1 MLQKILRKLATLNSL
16 VFLLIFAV
24 FGAIVYGY
32 VAYRLFDEVDNSLRA
47 KAEEFLIVDGKLAI
61 VKPDSVL
68 FDPRIFIL
76 LRDTNGL
83 LISLYPSRLDE
94 GNNVKELAA
103 QVGAGP
109 PVTKRIHGH
118 TYRVYSQPY
127 RIPDAVLYE
136 FGDPFTVHDI
146 IAIGIVDSET
156 SLLKSLLIVIGVAMS
171 SGILIIISAG
181 FYLARR
187 ALVPIRDIWKKQQQF
202 VADASHELRTPL
214 TIIKSNAE
222 LVLRHPSHSI
232 QEESIRITNIVR
244 ESVRMNKLISTLLT
258 LARADGE
265 EAELNKTST
274 NVNQLIQAVVEQFQ
288 PLAELK
294 GLALTAELA
303 GELVLA
309 ADKDRLHQLLVIILD
324 NAIKY
329 TAAGQI
335 VIKGRL
341 KGANVQLQIIDSGHG
356 ILPEDIPHIFDRF
369 YRVDK
374 ARSREEG
381 GIGLGLSIAEW
392 IVDKHKGKITVES
405 TAGQGSCFTILLP
418 VNG

>member
-16 VFLLIFAV
+16 VFLLIFAM

-118 TYRVYSQPY
+118 IYRVYSQPY

-136 FGDPFTVHDI
+136 FGEPFIVHDI

-156 SLLKSLLIVIGVAMS
+156 SLLKSLLIVIGVVMS
-171 SGILIIISAG
+171 IGILIIISAG

-187 ALVPIRDIWKKQQQF
+187 ALIPIRDIWNKQQQF

-222 LVLRHPSHSI
+222 LVLRHPGHSI

-274 NVNQLIQAVVEQFQ
+274 NVNQVIQAVVEQFQ
-288 PLAELK
+288 PLADLK
-294 GLALTAELA
+294 GLALTAEVE

-356 ILPEDIPHIFDRF
+356 ILPEDIPYIFDRF

>member
-16 VFLLIFAV
+16 VFLLIFAM

-118 TYRVYSQPY
+118 IYRVYSQPY

-136 FGDPFTVHDI
+136 FGEPFIVHDI

-156 SLLKSLLIVIGVAMS
+156 SLLKSLLIVIGVVMS
-171 SGILIIISAG
+171 IGILIIISAG

-187 ALVPIRDIWKKQQQF
+187 ALVPIRDIWNKQQQF

-222 LVLRHPSHSI
+222 LVLRHPGHSI

-274 NVNQLIQAVVEQFQ
+274 NVNQVIQAVVEQFQ
-288 PLAELK
+288 PLADLK
-294 GLALTAELA
+294 GLALTAEVE
-303 GELVLA
+303 GELVLV

-405 TAGQGSCFTILLP
+405 TVGQGTCFTILLP
-418 VNG
+418 VNS